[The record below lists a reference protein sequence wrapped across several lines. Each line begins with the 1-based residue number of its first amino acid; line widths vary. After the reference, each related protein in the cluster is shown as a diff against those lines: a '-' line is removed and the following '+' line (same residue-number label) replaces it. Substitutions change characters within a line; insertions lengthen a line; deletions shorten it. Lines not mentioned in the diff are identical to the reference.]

1 MAGRPREVREHV
13 GRAYHHIPE
22 AVLTIHG
29 YWRPDVAAVQAG
41 R

>member
-1 MAGRPREVREHV
+1 MADRPRALREHV

-22 AVLTIHG
+22 AVLAIHG
-29 YWRPDVAAVQAG
+29 YWRRDVAAVQAG